1 MDNHQNRELTA
12 GDVAPEG
19 SVPLELGERFA
30 LTDQVGNRQG
40 ASYFVAQDTSTK
52 RRVSVKLVPDSV
64 LTSAVEMR
72 LEYETTLT
80 QQLES
85 AYVAKRVACGK
96 QEQWFFIASEY
107 VRAENLQD
115 RLDRG
120 PLTVEDT
127 IEVGRGVLAGLRD
140 LHAARILHRNLR
152 PINVLLNASQDGD
165 ASVVLTDYG
174 LSLAVEPETP
184 LALQPLEVAKY
195 ASPEQAG
202 SIDYGVTASSDL
214 YSAGVMLF
222 TCIAG
227 KAPFVG
233 NSVGS
238 VLFKH
243 LTEPVPELTCGGGE
257 VPLALENFVQRL
269 LRKDPRDRYQTAD
282 AALADLDAIKAI
294 LQSTDPNAS
303 IALGSKDRRATLI
316 EPAFVGRGTQMAALQ
331 QAMQASAEGTKTVAV
346 VEGESGAGKSRLLA
360 EVLRVASKKR
370 YLVLRGIGASDV
382 SSRPFRLLDGVV
394 EGLVAEMGAHAAL
407 RESVQS
413 LLGDRLATILA
424 ALPALRSVFE
434 GEAGDE
440 AAPAETGEARTI
452 EALVAFIDTLG
463 QLDRPVLMLLDDCQW
478 ADELT
483 IKLLKRVAQSD
494 ASLGSSQC
502 SLMLVL
508 SFRSEEVADDHLLRE
523 LEVTSA
529 IKLQPLSSGEIR
541 QLADSMAGTLPEEV
555 AATIVRLS
563 SGSPFMASAVLRGLV
578 ECQAIRPTE
587 SGWETDHE
595 ALADAGSSQQ
605 AGSFLARRLGMLPA
619 GTLHLLSVG
628 AILGKQ
634 FDLYTAQQL
643 AGTTPGR
650 AIEALEEVK
659 NRQLVW
665 VRPNGSDCVFFH
677 DKIRSTLL
685 DQLGSDDRRRYHLSA
700 ARYFIENSPER
711 VSDIAYHFDAG
722 EDSVAAFSF
731 AVMAAEKARS
741 QYALEIAE
749 QQYQIALRG
758 ASTDQQRLQILE
770 GLGDVLMLR
779 GRYEEAGQWFEQAVP
794 LAESGFPQAN
804 IRSKIGELYFKRGD
818 MANAIQSFETALRL
832 QGRFV
837 PRIAIS
843 ALVVMLWEAMVQ
855 VLHTLLPRLFLHRV
869 ERQPTPSE
877 QLTMRLLSYL
887 AHGCWY
893 SRRKVKLLWSHFRN
907 INMGEKYLPS
917 KELAQAYSEHGPAM
931 TVVGYFSRA
940 IRYAERSI
948 KMREELNDTW
958 GKGQSL
964 VFLGITLFA
973 ASRYSEC
980 IDSCRTAIRILE
992 RMGDYW
998 QIHMARYQI
1007 AASLYYQ
1014 GDVQGALE
1022 ESMTNR
1028 KSGLETGD
1036 EQASGIILDVW
1047 ARATMGRVPK
1057 EILEFESQRE
1067 RSDAQGACQ
1076 VFLAQGICLLAD
1088 NQFEQSAEMFQS
1100 AINVAANAGVKNAYT
1115 LPPFAWAATA
1125 LRSQAEQD
1133 SQATPFARQRYLAH
1147 AARHAKAAIQAGRLC
1162 RNDLPQ
1168 AYRELAMI
1176 RSMQG
1181 RPALAKKLFATSV
1194 RQADA
1199 LGQRLQ
1205 KANTLVEAARIGGE
1219 LGWRETEAYRSES
1232 NKILAELQLITQPG
1246 QIAGDS
1252 ETQLNL
1258 SLIDRFDTVLDSGR
1272 TIASSLTPEAIQQQ
1286 AIEAA
1291 SRLLRGERCHMLQV
1305 NEHGEVDW
1313 TTELDQR
1320 EMTLS
1325 RSLAENALKAGRA
1338 IVSQPAD
1345 AEELANNALS
1355 SDVSGAMNLSEL
1367 CVPIQV
1373 RGRTEFLLFVVHS
1386 QVKGL
1391 FGSDEA
1397 RLADFIATITGAAL
1411 ENAEGFAELQ
1421 ELNVTLEQRVA
1432 DRTAAAESRATE
1444 LAISNAELERIAHE
1458 LREAEEELRS
1468 AKQTADLANEAK
1480 SRFLATMSHE
1490 IRTPMNGVLGMTELV
1505 LNTPLDDQQRNYLAT
1520 VKQSGNALLSLLNDV
1535 LDHSKI
1541 EAGRMDLESIP
1552 FNVRDMVVDAARLL
1566 AVPAFSK
1573 GLELICRIGPDVPE
1587 QLMGDPNRV
1596 RQVFVNLISN
1606 AIKFTT
1612 AGHVLVDVQLDK
1624 YQNKRA
1630 VLRCMVQDTGVGI
1643 SADKVDDIFEA
1654 FKQEDSSTTRKY
1666 GGTGLG
1672 LSISLQLTELMGG
1685 EIWLD
1690 SELGVGSEFHL
1701 LLPFDTGEPCE
1712 SKTSLAVDC
1721 ETVCMIVNSE
1731 AVGDTYVALLG
1742 ECGVPYQAIH
1752 RADVHAT
1759 GDLFAANGGI
1769 ACSDVVIVDVAA
1781 TELEDLEASRA
1792 LLQDINKAGASLV
1805 ALLPAGNV
1813 EVVELC
1819 RNLGVHHTAMK
1830 PLKRDELV
1838 QAMRAAVAGNS
1849 VPEATEEK
1857 SYTLPEGPSLN
1868 VLVADDSPVNIEVA
1882 QGLLELLG
1890 HRVKTAED
1898 GRQAVQA
1905 AQAETFDLI
1914 LMDIEMPE
1922 LDGIAASVEIREFEA
1937 RLGRSPVPIY
1947 ALSAHVTPDFTHR
1960 CSDGG
1965 MQGSL
1970 AKPIEPQKLQALLRE
1985 IGEQQMCAASSLQ
1998 AEL

>member
-1 MDNHQNRELTA
+1 MDNNQSRETTA
-12 GDVAPEG
+12 GEVVPEG
-19 SVPLELGERFA
+19 GPLRTVGERFT
-30 LTDQVGNRQG
+30 LTGLVGNRQG
-40 ASYFVAQDTSTK
+40 ASYFTAHDTTTEQS
-52 RRVSVKLVPDSV
+52 VSVKLVPDSV

-72 LEYETTLT
+72 LEYETTRTL
-80 QQLES
+80 QFDS
-85 AYVAKRVACGK
+85 PHVAERLACGK
-96 QEQWFFIASEY
+96 EQDSFFIASEH
-107 VRAENLQD
+107 VDAISLQD

-120 PLTVEDT
+120 LLTVEET
-127 IEVGRGVLAGLRD
+127 VEIGRGVLAGLRD

-152 PINVLLNASQDGD
+152 PINVLLKNAEATAS
-165 ASVVLTDYG
+165 SVVLTDYG

-214 YSAGVMLF
+214 YSAGVLLF
-222 TCIAG
+222 SCIAG
-227 KAPFVG
+227 RAPFVG
-233 NSVGS
+233 TSVGS

-243 LTEPVPELTCGGGE
+243 LTEPVPDLTSDDFD

-269 LRKDPRDRYQTAD
+269 LRKDPRDRYQTAE
-282 AALADLDAIKAI
+282 AALADLESISAII
-294 LQSTDPNAS
+294 QSDDPHAN

-316 EPAFVGRGTQMAALQ
+316 EPAFVGRSTHMAALQ
-331 QAMQASAEGTKTVAV
+331 QAMQTTAEGAKSVAL

-370 YLVLRGIGASDV
+370 HLVLRGIGASDV

-394 EGLVAEMGAHAAL
+394 EGLVAEIGVHAEI
-407 RESVQS
+407 RERLEA

-424 ALPALRSVFE
+424 ALPALRSVFDVDT
-434 GEAGDE
+434 GDE

-452 EALVAFIDTLG
+452 EAIVSFIEALG
-463 QLDRPVLMLLDDCQW
+463 QLGRPALVLLDDCQW

-483 IKLLKRVAQSD
+483 IKFLKRVAAAD
-494 ASLGSSQC
+494 ATPRSSKC
-502 SLMLVL
+502 SLLLVL
-508 SFRSEEVADDHLLRE
+508 SFRSEEVPADHLLRE
-523 LEVTSA
+523 VEVTTS
-529 IKLQPLSSGEIR
+529 IKLEPLSAGEIR
-541 QLADSMAGTLPEEV
+541 QLADSMAGTLPEEA

-587 SGWETDHE
+587 SGWEPDHE
-595 ALADAGSSQQ
+595 ALADAGSSEQ

-643 AGTTPGR
+643 AGTTPGK

-677 DKIRSTLL
+677 DKIRATLI
-685 DQLGSDDRRRYHLSA
+685 DQIGVEDRRRYHLSA
-700 ARYFIENSPER
+700 ARYFIKNSPER

-722 EDSVAAFSF
+722 GDSIAAFKF
-731 AVMAAEKARS
+731 AVMAAQKARS

-758 ASTDQQRLQILE
+758 ASTDEQRLQILE

-779 GRYEEAGQWFEQAVP
+779 GRYEEAGLWFERAVP
-794 LAESGFPQAN
+794 IADSGFPQAN

-818 MANAIQSFETALRL
+818 MASAIQSFETALRL

-837 PRIAIS
+837 PRIAVTT
-843 ALVVMLWEAMVQ
+843 LVVMLWEAMVQ
-855 VLHTLLPRLFLHRV
+855 VLHTLFPRLFLHRI
-869 ERQPTPSE
+869 ERQPNPSE

-931 TVVGYFSRA
+931 SVVGYFSRA

-973 ASRYSEC
+973 ASRYREC
-980 IDSCRTAIRILE
+980 IDSCRMAIRILE

-1022 ESMTNR
+1022 ESMINR

-1047 ARATMGRVPK
+1047 ARATTGHVPK
-1057 EILEFESQRE
+1057 DIIDFESQRE

-1088 NQFEQSAEMFQS
+1088 KEFEQSAEVFDS
-1100 AINVAANAGVKNAYT
+1100 AINVAAKAGVKNAYT

-1125 LRSQAEQD
+1125 LRSLAEQD
-1133 SQATPFARQRYLAH
+1133 AQATPFSRQKHLKN
-1147 AARHAKAAIQAGRLC
+1147 AAQHAKSAIQAGLLC
-1162 RNDLPQ
+1162 RNDLPH
-1168 AYRELAMI
+1168 AYRELALI

-1181 RPALAKKLFATSV
+1181 KPARAKKLFAASV
-1194 RQADA
+1194 KYADT
-1199 LGQRLQ
+1199 LGQKLQ
-1205 KANTLVEAARIGGE
+1205 KAETLVEAARIGGE
-1219 LGWRETEAYRSES
+1219 LGWRETEAYRLES
-1232 NKILAELQLITQPG
+1232 TKLLAELRLITQPG
-1246 QIAGDS
+1246 QLASDS
-1252 ETQLNL
+1252 ESQLNL

-1291 SRLLRGERCHMLQV
+1291 SRLLRGERCHV
-1305 NEHGEVDW
+1305 VPVREDGAIDW
-1313 TTELDQR
+1313 STEPDQR
-1320 EMTLS
+1320 DVALS
-1325 RSLAENALKAGRA
+1325 RSLAEKALEAGRA
-1338 IVSQPAD
+1338 IVSKASDTDEMKGD
-1345 AEELANNALS
+1345 ALASDAAAVLNA
-1355 SDVSGAMNLSEL
+1355 SEL

-1373 RGRTEFLLFVVHS
+1373 RGRTELLLYVVHS
-1386 QVKGL
+1386 QVQGL
-1391 FGSDEA
+1391 FGADEA

-1444 LAISNAELERIAHE
+1444 LAVSNAELERTANE
-1458 LREAEEELRS
+1458 LREAEEELRA

-1566 AVPAFSK
+1566 AVPAFGK
-1573 GLELICRIGPDVPE
+1573 GLELICHIGPDVPE
-1587 QLMGDPNRV
+1587 QLIGDPNRV
-1596 RQVFVNLISN
+1596 RQVFVNLMSN
-1606 AIKFTT
+1606 AIKFT
-1612 AGHVLVDVQLDK
+1612 AEGHVLVEVQLDK
-1624 YQNKRA
+1624 LEDDHA
-1630 VLRCMVQDTGVGI
+1630 VLRCLVQDTGVGI
-1643 SADKVDDIFEA
+1643 SSDKVEDIFEA

-1672 LSISLQLTELMGG
+1672 LSISLQLTQLMGG

-1690 SELGVGSEFHL
+1690 SQLGVGSEFHL
-1701 LLPFDTGEPCE
+1701 LLPFDTISEPTAHEEPLSVECR
-1712 SKTSLAVDC
+1712 SAGLIARSDIAC
-1721 ETVCMIVNSE
+1721 ETYAS
-1731 AVGDTYVALLG
+1731 LLG
-1742 ECGVPYQAIH
+1742 ECGIQCDAIVRGAFTPDDVPS
-1752 RADVHAT
+1752 ADDCV
-1759 GDLFAANGGI
+1759 I
-1769 ACSDVVIVDVAA
+1769 QSDVVVVDIAA
-1781 TELEDLEASRA
+1781 TDLDDLAASRA
-1792 LLQDINKAGASLV
+1792 LLKQVQQGNSPLV

-1819 RNLGVHHTAMK
+1819 RDLGVQHTAMK
-1830 PLKRDELV
+1830 PLKRDELR
-1838 QAMRAAVAGNS
+1838 QAIHSAIVGPDTSAPAEQ
-1849 VPEATEEK
+1849 EAYK
-1857 SYTLPEGPSLN
+1857 LSEGPSLR
-1868 VLVADDSPVNIEVA
+1868 VLVADDSPVNLEVA
-1882 QGLLELLG
+1882 QGMIELLG
-1890 HRVKTAED
+1890 HEVTTADD
-1898 GRQAVQA
+1898 GKQAVQA
-1905 AQAETFDLI
+1905 VEAKEFDLL

-1922 LDGIAASVEIREFEA
+1922 LDGFAASIQIRELESQ
-1937 RLGRSPVPIY
+1937 LGRPRAPIY
-1947 ALSAHVTPDFTHR
+1947 ALSAHVTREFTYH
-1960 CSDGG
+1960 CKDAG
-1965 MQGSL
+1965 MEGSL
-1970 AKPIEPQKLQALLRE
+1970 AKPIEPQKLQKLLNT
-1985 IGEQQMCAASSLQ
+1985 IAQQQKCTAVT
-1998 AEL
+1998 